1 MKPSELPGTRS
12 LYRLTNRAL
21 IKIRELWQYAG
32 EDELP
37 PDSLLQAQV
46 EALRILHIEVPLSI
60 SVNSYT
66 KSFSPA
72 FFSIKSVFQLNRRL
86 FATPFPHAKTADFSF
101 KSATKMR
108 AQMVYKLNDLTE
120 KTLFN

>member
-21 IKIRELWQYAG
+21 IKIRELWQYSG

-46 EALRILHIEVPLSI
+46 EALRILHIDGSGVTDIAVECRRKNGSI
-60 SVNSYT
+60 GTETDPESESR
-66 KSFSPA
+66 SW
-72 FFSIKSVFQLNRRL
+72 RL
-86 FATPFPHAKTADFSF
+86 EKLLIGAPKTVSNKRIDSHF
-101 KSATKMR
+101 
-108 AQMVYKLNDLTE
+108 D
-120 KTLFN
+120 

>member
-21 IKIRELWQYAG
+21 TKIKELWQYAG

-46 EALRILHIEVPLSI
+46 DALRI
-60 SVNSYT
+60 
-66 KSFSPA
+66 
-72 FFSIKSVFQLNRRL
+72 QRRSL
-86 FATPFPHAKTADFSF
+86 
-101 KSATKMR
+101 
-108 AQMVYKLNDLTE
+108 
-120 KTLFN
+120 

>member
-46 EALRILHIEVPLSI
+46 EALRILHIEVPLEILSN
-60 SVNSYT
+60 VVY
-66 KSFSPA
+66 
-72 FFSIKSVFQLNRRL
+72 RRE
-86 FATPFPHAKTADFSF
+86 AHPC
-101 KSATKMR
+101 
-108 AQMVYKLNDLTE
+108 
-120 KTLFN
+120 